1 MNRLHLKGL
10 THPLLALLSG
20 LTLVLSLPAWGAS
33 NVIEKQLQE
42 IGSVPNE
49 EVVVVQKKYT
59 RKQMRHEL
67 TPIGFGGL
75 PFGTIRRTLMGS
87 ASYTL
92 HVNDW
97 LGIEVF
103 NFSYTKNFFSGFT
116 DDINNNATRP
126 NQAQIKPDY
135 QKLLYF
141 LSSGIQISPFY
152 GKFAT
157 FSRYIAYIEPYV
169 SFNLGMAKTE
179 VDTYLAFVPGIGLRV
194 FFKEW
199 FSMKVEF
206 RDYLYTESYTTRTN
220 PPTQASALRNN
231 YAVMASLSF
240 WLPKMP

>member
-1 MNRLHLKGL
+1 MKRIR
-10 THPLLALLSG
+10 
-20 LTLVLSLPAWGAS
+20 TLVLVVGFVLSSHSALAAQ

-59 RKQMRHEL
+59 RKQIRHEL
-67 TPIGFGGL
+67 TPIAFGGL
-75 PFGTIRRTLMGS
+75 PFGTIRRTLMGG

-92 HVNDW
+92 HINDW
-97 LGIEVF
+97 FAVELF

-116 DDINNNATRP
+116 DNINDNAERP

-141 LSSGIQISPFY
+141 LTGGFQVSPFY
-152 GKFAT
+152 GKFST
-157 FSRYIAYIEPYV
+157 FSRWIAYIEPFV
-169 SFNLGMAKTE
+169 SLNLGLAKTE
-179 VDTYLAFVPGIGLRV
+179 VNQYFAVVPGIGLRV

-199 FSMKVEF
+199 FSLKVEF
-206 RDYLYTESYTTRTN
+206 KDYLYNEKFVTRTN
-220 PPTQASALRNN
+220 PPVEQTALRNN